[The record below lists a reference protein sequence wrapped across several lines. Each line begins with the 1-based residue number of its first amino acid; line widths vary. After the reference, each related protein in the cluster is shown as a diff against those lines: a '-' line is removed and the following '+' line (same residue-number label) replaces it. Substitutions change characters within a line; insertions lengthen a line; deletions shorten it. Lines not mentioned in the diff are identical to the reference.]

1 MKPYQQRQH
10 QLTVEGN
17 CLLWGIRVV
26 VPSKH
31 QTHILK
37 DLHRDHPGSSRMKS
51 LAHSY
56 VWWPGMDLDIE
67 KVAKACDQCQ
77 QHKHAPP
84 KAPLHPWTWPAKPW
98 QRIHI
103 DFAGPFQG
111 TSFLVVVDAHS
122 KWPEVFQMAST
133 STTKTITYLRQ
144 LFATHGIPEQLVS
157 DNGPQFTS
165 EEFAKFMKRNSI
177 KHIRC
182 APYHP
187 SSNGLVELFQSDAE
201 AIT

>member
-1 MKPYQQRQH
+1 
-10 QLTVEGN
+10 
-17 CLLWGIRVV
+17 
-26 VPSKH
+26 
-31 QTHILK
+31 
-37 DLHRDHPGSSRMKS
+37 MKS

-157 DNGPQFTS
+157 DNGPQ
-165 EEFAKFMKRNSI
+165 KNLPNS
-177 KHIRC
+177 
-182 APYHP
+182 
-187 SSNGLVELFQSDAE
+187 
-201 AIT
+201 